1 MPVAARRRR
10 YVRGLPVQGRFQG
23 APVQWLSLVTSFYGI
38 RGAGLPREAGLCTR
52 VSCARFLAC
61 GALKRC
67 IPGAALRPR
76 WNEAARESETVGA
89 RAGER
94 CFGSARLGNR
104 EHCSSARPGKPVKT
118 RFAPHGAARDV
129 RLTCARSLRCS
140 TRAQGICTTSAAA
153 AIALSRKDPCALTL
167 PGCQIAAHRRSARRN
182 HARVVIRLP
191 KPRAKQ

>member
-1 MPVAARRRR
+1 MVEAPAPMVVERRRR

-104 EHCSSARPGKPVKT
+104 EHCSSVRQENPSKP
-118 RFAPHGAARDV
+118 D
-129 RLTCARSLRCS
+129 L
-140 TRAQGICTTSAAA
+140 
-153 AIALSRKDPCALTL
+153 
-167 PGCQIAAHRRSARRN
+167 RSARRR
-182 HARVVIRLP
+182 ARRTAHLCTIVKVQYPRSRYLHNVGSCSHRFEPQRPLCPHTARLP
-191 KPRAKQ
+191 NRSATP